1 MNEREK
7 LNQLIELSIRNHFDI
22 EISKYLEEENK
33 NKDYDYFDLEIKSNE
48 IIINGSFSKNENE
61 NDIEFLG
68 SYTISSRNHD
78 HNNLIEI
85 ISNNE
90 NLEII
95 KIMNELSD
103 LDDIEIYQ

>member
-33 NKDYDYFDLEIKSNE
+33 NKDYDYFDIEIKSNE
-48 IIINGSFSKNENE
+48 IIISGSFSKNENE